1 MIGGWFYNPMTRWGT
16 FHVLFPLFSDR
27 LSWDGPSLAHI
38 YALTFSTTV
47 IFFLFFVI
55 SFPFRFL
62 ISGSGNDFTRFHRPR
77 GWRVPLRSKIN
88 KLVLCLD
95 ILYPLLSLFILGC
108 NNTYRGD
115 AQTAW
120 VLGAWAVVA
129 GEMRSGEQT
138 LAATWKIDCWPKSIR
153 VIFHAWIRKE
163 KSHVQ

>member
-1 MIGGWFYNPMTRWGT
+1 MRDFPCTFSFIFWPAQLRWGK
-16 FHVLFPLFSDR
+16 FGSYLCINLFDHC
-27 LSWDGPSLAHI
+27 D
-38 YALTFSTTV
+38 
-47 IFFLFFVI
+47 FFLFFVI

-62 ISGSGNDFTRFHRPR
+62 ISGSGNDFTRFHRPH
-77 GWRVPLRSKIN
+77 GWRVSLCSKIN

-108 NNTYRGD
+108 NNACRGD